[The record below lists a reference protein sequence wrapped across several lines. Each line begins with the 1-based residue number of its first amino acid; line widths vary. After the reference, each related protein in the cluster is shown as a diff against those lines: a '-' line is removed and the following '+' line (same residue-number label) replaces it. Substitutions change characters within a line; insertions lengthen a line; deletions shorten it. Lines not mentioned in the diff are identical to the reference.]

1 MVLALSMIPLWY
13 ISKMHVS
20 FVLQVTVLVSGI
32 LCPEVC
38 QISVWNKVHV
48 EGLFCEGQTL

>member
-1 MVLALSMIPLWY
+1 MILALSTIPLWY
-13 ISKMHVS
+13 ISKLHVLH
-20 FVLQVTVLVSGI
+20 VAILISGI

-38 QISVWNKVHV
+38 QISAWNNVHV

>member
-32 LCPEVC
+32 PCPEVC